1 MTTEAQNST
10 TNWMDAIQAVIAPY
24 SQQVVPY
31 GNLRSET
38 TSWNDESGH
47 VTNMAIVYEVP
58 GGSTNQ
64 INITYMESTATF
76 AYLALDTHDEQQTT
90 ALAEVLH
97 MVEEAVA
104 RIPEI
109 RRNRLYEDIDR
120 WARQGMGQ
128 QDLFSEIK
136 KLLQI
141 EDLRGGTITPQ
152 EMRESIA
159 YIMANYRAAAS

>member
-1 MTTEAQNST
+1 MTSEAQNLT
-10 TNWMDAIQAVIAPY
+10 TNWMDAVHAVIAPY

-31 GNLRSET
+31 GNLRAEST
-38 TSWNDESGH
+38 TWDDDSGR
-47 VTNMAIVYEVP
+47 VTNVAIVYEVP

-76 AYLALDTHDEQQTT
+76 AYLALDTHNEQLT
-90 ALAEVLH
+90 AALSEVLH
-97 MVEEAVA
+97 MVEEAIV

-109 RRNRLYEDIDR
+109 RRNRLREDIDR
-120 WARQGMGQ
+120 WAQQGLGQ
-128 QDLFSEIK
+128 QELFHEIK

-159 YIMANYRAAAS
+159 YIMANYRTVTS